1 MKNNCKATSTS
12 KLNTNV
18 EGGMRMIVAEYKLG
32 ETTIRVADDYLPK
45 TEEEY
50 AMAKSRI
57 DATASRIWE
66 EVCKR

>member
-1 MKNNCKATSTS
+1 
-12 KLNTNV
+12 
-18 EGGMRMIVAEYKLG
+18 MIVAEYKLG

-57 DATASRIWE
+57 DATASRIWK

>member
-1 MKNNCKATSTS
+1 MQ
-12 KLNTNV
+12 
-18 EGGMRMIVAEYKLG
+18 MIVAEYKLG